1 MDPQRASQL
10 PPDVESLDRISK
22 RMREGDSPSRRQIE
36 ETLERGF
43 GKLMQLEAELQ
54 KRKRASAGT
63 TDSQAEADMADLQQ
77 AIGELEEA
85 LNLLRRVSRPGG
97 AQWIGYGFVLPS
109 PHKPSP
115 PTNGG

>member
-54 KRKRASAGT
+54 KRRAAAPSPP
-63 TDSQAEADMADLQQ
+63 DRHLRVELHD
-77 AIGELEEA
+77 LEEA
-85 LNLLRRVSRPGG
+85 IATLQEALTVLRTLSSPPGPPR
-97 AQWIGYGFVLPS
+97 IGYGFVLPMRR
-109 PHKPSP
+109 
-115 PTNGG
+115 T